1 MEFIATTISEHI
13 FHEGEV
19 KGEARGE
26 ARGEVKGQITILE
39 TLYQIG
45 ILSEEQFQR
54 MIRPL
59 RQKLAELVDSG

>member
-19 KGEARGE
+19 KG
-26 ARGEVKGQITILE
+26 QIKLLE
-39 TLYQIG
+39 TLYQLG

-54 MIRPL
+54 MIHPP
-59 RQKLAELVDSG
+59 RQKLTELVGPVCDS